1 MAFLVSKRGV
11 ILRFLKWFLGVI
23 VVITIVGSVLL
34 FEGDIPASIVDSK
47 YSNSQS
53 NFLMLDNGGRI
64 HYRDQGQSEGLP
76 LVLVHGAM
84 ASLHTWEPWVQ
95 ILGQSYRIVTLDLP
109 AHGLTGESPTEQ
121 YGADAF
127 TAAIEAVVNELGL
140 DNFVLGGNSMGGGA
154 TWRYALENPDRV
166 RAMLLIDSVPPR
178 HWARS
183 ELEPGTEGSGPMAF
197 SLLRQGWFKAIA
209 RNLDPAPLIGQGL
222 RSAYNNSPVVDDQ
235 LIARYYD
242 LIMRE
247 GTRSAIL
254 SRAGSSNEEGNP
266 LKDLSVLDQPTLIM
280 WGEQDAVI
288 PVSVAAQ
295 FEGVLPNTKTVIYQ
309 DLGHIPMEEDPVRT
323 ATDVL
328 LFLSG
333 LED

>member
-1 MAFLVSKRGV
+1 
-11 ILRFLKWFLGVI
+11 LRFLKWFFGVI
-23 VVITIVGSVLL
+23 VVVTLVGSVLL
-34 FEGDIPASIVDSK
+34 FEGDIPASTVDAK

-53 NFLMLDNGGRI
+53 NFLTLENGSRI
-64 HYRDQGQSEGLP
+64 HYRDQGKAAGLP
-76 LVLVHGAM
+76 VVLVHGAM

-95 ILGQSYRIVTLDLP
+95 VLGENYRLVTLDLP
-109 AHGLTGESPTEQ
+109 AHGLTGQVPNED

-127 TAAIEAVVNELGL
+127 TAAIEAVANELGL
-140 DNFVLGGNSMGGGA
+140 DSFVLGGNSMGGGA
-154 TWRYALENPDRV
+154 AWRYTLKNPDRV
-166 RAMLLIDSVPPR
+166 RAMVLVDSVPPN
-178 HWARS
+178 HWART
-183 ELEPGTEGSGPMAF
+183 ELEPGEASGPVAF

-254 SRAGSSNEEGNP
+254 GRTGSYNDQRDQP
-266 LKDLSVLDQPTLIM
+266 QDLSVLDQPTLIM
-280 WGEQDAVI
+280 WGAQDAVI
-288 PVSVAAQ
+288 AVSVAAQ
-295 FEGVLPNTKTVIYQ
+295 FEEILPNSTTVIYQ
-309 DLGHIPMEEDPVRT
+309 DLGHIPMEEDPART
-323 ATDVL
+323 AADVL
-328 LFLSG
+328 LFLKA

>member
-1 MAFLVSKRGV
+1 VGV
-11 ILRFLKWFLGVI
+11 L
-23 VVITIVGSVLL
+23 VVIASVGFVFL
-34 FEGDIPASIVDSK
+34 FEGDIPASTVDGK

-53 NFLMLDNGGRI
+53 RFLMLENGSRI
-64 HYRDQGQSEGLP
+64 HYRDQGQAAGLP

-95 ILGQSYRIVTLDLP
+95 VLGANYRLVTLDLP
-109 AHGLTGESPTEQ
+109 AHGLTGQVPSEE

-127 TAAIEAVVNELGL
+127 TAAIDAVVHELEL
-140 DNFVLGGNSMGGGA
+140 DSFVLGGNSMGGGA

-166 RAMLLIDSVPPR
+166 RAMLLVDSVPPS
-178 HWARS
+178 HWVQT
-183 ELEPGTEGSGPMAF
+183 ELEPGAERSGPAAF
-197 SLLRQGWFKAIA
+197 RLLRQGWFTAIA
-209 RNLDPAPLIGQGL
+209 RQLDPALLIGQGL
-222 RSAYNNSPVVDDQ
+222 RMAYNNSPVVDDQ
-235 LIARYYD
+235 LIARYYE

-254 SRAGSSNEEGNP
+254 ARAGSSNEEGDQRQ
-266 LKDLSVLDQPTLIM
+266 DLSVLRQPTLIM
-280 WGEQDAVI
+280 WGAQDAVI

-295 FEGVLPNTKTVIYQ
+295 FERILPNTKTVIYQ

-323 ATDVL
+323 AADVA
-328 LFLSG
+328 LFLKA

>member
-1 MAFLVSKRGV
+1 M
-11 ILRFLKWFLGVI
+11 RFLKWFLCV
-23 VVITIVGSVLL
+23 VVIITLVGSVLL
-34 FEGDIPASIVDSK
+34 FEGDIPATTVDAK
-47 YSNSQS
+47 YSNPQS
-53 NFLMLDNGGRI
+53 KFLTLGNGSRI
-64 HYRDQGQSEGLP
+64 HYRDQGQPEEFP
-76 LVLVHGAM
+76 LVLIHGAM

-95 ILGQSYRIVTLDLP
+95 ILGENYRLVTLDLP
-109 AHGLTGESPTEQ
+109 AHGLTGYGPTEE

-140 DNFVLGGNSMGGGA
+140 ENFALGGNSMGGGA
-154 TWRYALENPDRV
+154 AWRYALETPGRV
-166 RAMLLIDSVPPR
+166 KAMVLVDSVPPS
-178 HWARS
+178 HWAQS
-183 ELEPGTEGSGPMAF
+183 ELESGEARSGPMAF

-242 LIMRE
+242 LIMRA

-254 SRAGSSNEEGNP
+254 SRAGSFGEEGDSQP
-266 LKDLSVLDQPTLIM
+266 DLGLLDQPTLIM
-280 WGEQDAVI
+280 WGAQDAVI
-288 PVSVAAQ
+288 PVSVAKQ

-309 DLGHIPMEEDPVRT
+309 DLGHIPMEEDPERT
-323 ATDVL
+323 AEDVM

>member
-1 MAFLVSKRGV
+1 MLFIQERCG
-11 ILRFLKWFLGVI
+11 LRFLKWFLGVI
-23 VVITIVGSVLL
+23 VVITLVGSVLL
-34 FEGDIPASIVDSK
+34 FEGDIPASTVDAK

-53 NFLMLDNGGRI
+53 SFLVLENGSRI
-64 HYRDQGQSEGLP
+64 HYRDQGQPSGLP
-76 LVLVHGAM
+76 IVLVHGAM

-95 ILGQSYRIVTLDLP
+95 VLGQNYRLVTLDLP
-109 AHGLTGESPTEQ
+109 AHGLTGHVPSKE
-121 YGADAF
+121 YGAEAF

-140 DNFVLGGNSMGGGA
+140 DTFVLGGNSMGGGA

-166 RAMLLIDSVPPR
+166 RAMLLVDSVPPN
-178 HWARS
+178 HWDQTELEVGTARS
-183 ELEPGTEGSGPMAF
+183 GPSG
-197 SLLRQGWFKAIA
+197 FKAIA

-222 RSAYNNSPVVDDQ
+222 RSAYNDSPVVDDQ

-254 SRAGSSNEEGNP
+254 SRAGSFNEERDP
-266 LKDLSVLDQPTLIM
+266 LPDLSLLNQPTLIM
-280 WGEQDAVI
+280 WGAQDVVI

-295 FEGVLPNTKTVIYQ
+295 FEANMPNTKTVIYG

-328 LFLSG
+328 LFLKA

>member
-1 MAFLVSKRGV
+1 M
-11 ILRFLKWFLGVI
+11 
-23 VVITIVGSVLL
+23 VGSVLL
-34 FEGDIPASIVDSK
+34 FEGDIPAATVDAK

-53 NFLMLDNGGRI
+53 RFLVSENGSRI
-64 HYRDQGQSEGLP
+64 HYRDQGQSSGP
-76 LVLVHGAM
+76 AVVLIHGAM

-95 ILGQSYRIVTLDLP
+95 ILGENYRLVTLDLP
-109 AHGLTGESPTEQ
+109 AHGLTGQVPSAE

-166 RAMLLIDSVPPR
+166 KAMVLVDSVPPS
-178 HWARS
+178 HWAQS
-183 ELEPGTEGSGPMAF
+183 ELETGTERSGPAAF
-197 SLLRQGWFKAIA
+197 SLLRQGWFRAIA
-209 RNLDPAPLIGQGL
+209 GNLDPAPLIGQGL

-254 SRAGSSNEEGNP
+254 GRTGSFGAEGNP
-266 LKDLSVLDQPTLIM
+266 RQDLSLLYQPTLIM

-288 PVSVAAQ
+288 PVSVAGQ
-295 FEGVLPNTKTVIYQ
+295 FEDVLPNTKTVIYE

-323 ATDVL
+323 AADVL
-328 LFLSG
+328 LFLNA